1 MATITLKG
9 NEIETIGSLPGIGT
23 KSPSFNLVKQTLSET
38 GLADFSGKRII
49 LNIFPS
55 LDTGTCAASVR
66 TFNQKAA
73 SLYNTIVLCVSA
85 DLPFAA
91 SRFCVAEDIKGV
103 ETASS
108 FRNPDFGKDYGV
120 TITTGPLTGLLA
132 RSIVVIDT
140 DGKVMHTELVSE
152 TANEPNYEAA
162 IAVL

>member
-1 MATITLKG
+1 MAIVTLKG
-9 NEIETIGSLPGIGT
+9 NEIETSGSLPEVGT
-23 KSPSFNLVKQTLSET
+23 KAPDFTLVKQSLSE
-38 GLADFSGKRII
+38 ASIKDFAGKRII

-103 ETASS
+103 ETVSNFRDSS
-108 FRNPDFGKDYGV
+108 FGSDYGV
-120 TITTGPLTGLLA
+120 EFKTGPLKGLLA

-140 DGKVMHTELVSE
+140 NGTVLYNELVSE
-152 TANEPNYEAA
+152 TVNEPNYEAA

>member
-1 MATITLKG
+1 MALVTLKG
-9 NEIETIGSLPGIGT
+9 NQVETFGTLPAVGT
-23 KSPSFNLVKQTLSET
+23 KIPNFRLVKQNLNET
-38 GLADFSGKRII
+38 TLADFAGKRII

-73 SLYNTIVLCVSA
+73 SLYNTEVLCVSG

-91 SRFCVAEDIKGV
+91 SRFCIAEDIKGV

-108 FRNPDFGKDYGV
+108 FRNPEFGTDFGV
-120 TITTGPLTGLLA
+120 QFQNGPLKGLLA
-132 RSIVVIDT
+132 RSIIVVDT
-140 DGKVMHTELVSE
+140 NGKVIYNELVPE
-152 TANEPNYEAA
+152 TINEPNYEAA

>member
-1 MATITLKG
+1 MAIVTLKG
-9 NEIETIGSLPGIGT
+9 NEIETFGPLPEVGT
-23 KSPSFNLVKQTLSET
+23 KSPDFTLVKQNLSEVT
-38 GLADFSGKRII
+38 LQDFAGKRII

-73 SLYNTIVLCVSA
+73 SLYNTEVLCVSG

-108 FRNPDFGKDYGV
+108 FRNSEFGTDYGV
-120 TITTGPLTGLLA
+120 QFQTGPLKGLLA
-132 RSIVVIDT
+132 RSIVVVDT
-140 DGKVMHTELVSE
+140 QGKVIYNELVSE
-152 TANEPNYEAA
+152 TINEPNYEAA